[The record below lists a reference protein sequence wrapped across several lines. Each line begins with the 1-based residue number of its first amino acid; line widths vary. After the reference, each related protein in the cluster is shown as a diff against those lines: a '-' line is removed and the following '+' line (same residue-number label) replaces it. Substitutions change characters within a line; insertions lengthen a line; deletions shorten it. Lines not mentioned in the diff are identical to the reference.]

1 MYAEDS
7 LEELLGLS
15 NPVTA
20 HSTAQRAKYCHR
32 TFLFCNL
39 RISGISTKLNNCI
52 HDPVPIF

>member
-7 LEELLGLS
+7 LEDLLGLS

-20 HSTAQRAKYCHR
+20 HSTAQRAKCCHR
-32 TFLFCNL
+32 TFFLNL
-39 RISGISTKLNNCI
+39 RISEISTKLNNFI